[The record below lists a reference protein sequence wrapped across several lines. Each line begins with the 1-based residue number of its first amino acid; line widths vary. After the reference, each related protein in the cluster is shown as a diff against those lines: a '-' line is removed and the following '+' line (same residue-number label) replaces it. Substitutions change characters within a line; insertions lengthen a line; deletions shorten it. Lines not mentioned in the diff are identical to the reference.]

1 MPFMFLTLAVIVVI
15 AITAFFGTS
24 PRVQNRRALLAVN
37 VAILALSIPA
47 AAVVGW
53 WIYADAAAL
62 KSGGRGMAAY
72 LGIMSGGS
80 AALFVVAVGGL
91 LRNFLIF
98 PRSKRIA
105 EPSPAHA

>member
-1 MPFMFLTLAVIVVI
+1 MPFVFLTFAVIVVV
-15 AITAFFGTS
+15 AISAFFATS
-24 PRVQNRRALLAVN
+24 PRVENRRALLAVN

-47 AAVVGW
+47 AAVLGY
-53 WIYADAAAL
+53 WIYTDAAAL

-72 LGIMSGGS
+72 FGIMSGGS

-98 PRSKRIA
+98 PLSKRVPA
-105 EPSPAHA
+105 PAPAHR